1 MAGSSMNDIKA
12 RIKSVQSTMQITK
25 AMELVATSKLRRAKE
40 TVERKTGARGLRTIF
55 ENIMLECMYD
65 IPSAN
70 AEKVIRY
77 INMLAA
83 HGWLTSKS
91 KAFDCSGLICYILV
105 KCGIEKPGFDMTAD
119 GLAGRY
125 PKRANL
131 REGCILHRK
140 GHVGLYIGGGY
151 LIEAKGR
158 VWGVVVSPYTAADWD
173 SVFPDP
179 CGE

>member
-1 MAGSSMNDIKA
+1 MTTREKIVNTACKIVENHCAYIWGAQGEKLMKLSKEDIA
-12 RIKSVQSTMQITK
+12 R
-25 AMELVATSKLRRAKE
+25 ME
-40 TVERKTGARGLRTIF
+40 TG
-55 ENIMLECMYD
+55 
-65 IPSAN
+65 PAN
-70 AEKVIRY
+70 VEKVIRY

-83 HGWLTSKS
+83 HGWLTGKS
-91 KAFDCSGLICYILV
+91 KAFDCSGLICYLLV

-119 GLAGRY
+119 QLASRY

-131 REGCILHRK
+131 REGCLLHRK
-140 GHVGLYIGGGY
+140 GHIGLYIGGGY

>member
-1 MAGSSMNDIKA
+1 MTTREKIIDTACKIVENHCAYIWGAQGMKIKGLDPKV
-12 RIKSVQSTMQITK
+12 IDH
-25 AMELVATSKLRRAKE
+25 METS
-40 TVERKTGARGLRTIF
+40 
-55 ENIMLECMYD
+55 
-65 IPSAN
+65 PAN
-70 AEKVIRY
+70 ADKVKRY
-77 INMLAA
+77 IAMLDA

>member
-1 MAGSSMNDIKA
+1 MTTREKIVNTACKIVENHCAYIWGAQGEKLAKLTPEDIGH
-12 RIKSVQSTMQITK
+12 
-25 AMELVATSKLRRAKE
+25 METS
-40 TVERKTGARGLRTIF
+40 
-55 ENIMLECMYD
+55 
-65 IPSAN
+65 PAN

-119 GLAGRY
+119 ELAGRY
-125 PKRANL
+125 PKRAVI
-131 REGCILHRK
+131 REGCLLHRK

>member
-1 MAGSSMNDIKA
+1 MTTREKIVNTACKIVENHSAYIWGAQGQRLKSLSNEDILH
-12 RIKSVQSTMQITK
+12 
-25 AMELVATSKLRRAKE
+25 METS
-40 TVERKTGARGLRTIF
+40 
-55 ENIMLECMYD
+55 
-65 IPSAN
+65 PAN
-70 AEKVIRY
+70 AEKVIRF

-91 KAFDCSGLICYILV
+91 KAFDCSGLICYLLV
-105 KCGIEKPGFDMTAD
+105 KLGIEKPGFDATAD
-119 GLAGRY
+119 QLAGRY

-131 REGCILHRK
+131 REGCLLHRK
-140 GHVGLYIGGGY
+140 GHIALYIGGGY

-158 VWGVVVSPYTAADWD
+158 VWGVCVSPYTGSEWD